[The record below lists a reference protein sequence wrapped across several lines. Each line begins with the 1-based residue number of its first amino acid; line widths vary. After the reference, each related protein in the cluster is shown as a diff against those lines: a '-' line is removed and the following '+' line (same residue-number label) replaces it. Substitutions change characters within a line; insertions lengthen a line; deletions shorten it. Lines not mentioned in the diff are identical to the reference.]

1 MYTVVTFIVIV
12 KISSL
17 WSGDQS
23 PVIFI
28 SSHDFSFNDFN
39 LFLILRTVLIT
50 LFMLRL
56 CYIMYYKDFGHY
68 FTAPGYLLNLYST
81 IGINK

>member
-17 WSGDQS
+17 WSSDQS

-28 SSHDFSFNDFN
+28 SSHDFILMIRIYSSFLVQFGSNDF
-39 LFLILRTVLIT
+39 ISVEAVL
-50 LFMLRL
+50 
-56 CYIMYYKDFGHY
+56 YYV
-68 FTAPGYLLNLYST
+68 L
-81 IGINK
+81 

>member
-12 KISSL
+12 KISWLADS
-17 WSGDQS
+17 DQS

-28 SSHDFSFNDFN
+28 SSHDLVFYN
-39 LFLILRTVLIT
+39 LFLILRTVLLT

-56 CYIMYYKDFGHY
+56 CYIMYYKDFGQ
-68 FTAPGYLLNLYST
+68 YLKARETFSTCTVLY
-81 IGINK
+81 K

>member
-17 WSGDQS
+17 RNSDQS

-28 SSHDFSFNDFN
+28 SSHDFSSND
-39 LFLILRTVLIT
+39 
-50 LFMLRL
+50 
-56 CYIMYYKDFGHY
+56 
-68 FTAPGYLLNLYST
+68 
-81 IGINK
+81 